1 MHTPMW
7 LKIVKEA
14 GPLFGDYMQEAL
26 ASKLARVL
34 PNNCVLLPHDK
45 VKTSLLI
52 VEKISNLLY
61 CPLCDNCS
69 LLNMKNVDQSNEKE
83 HCKHTFVANIS
94 LEQSETI
101 TLDLAK
107 IPIWWQL
114 SFQTMKDKI
123 LR

>member
-1 MHTPMW
+1 MSTMHTPMW

-52 VEKISNLLY
+52 VEKISKLLY

-69 LLNMKNVDQSNEKE
+69 LLNMKKVPP
-83 HCKHTFVANIS
+83 ANK
-94 LEQSETI
+94 LCELTE
-101 TLDLAK
+101 
-107 IPIWWQL
+107 P
-114 SFQTMKDKI
+114 QTW
-123 LR
+123 